1 MRVPR
6 MTTRRWML
14 AVALVA
20 LTLGGLFRWNAGW
33 RCAGKYESQQWLYMS
48 IAQTIRGDGVSSAM
62 SLSSG
67 ELAVRKGWAMR
78 RGVVI
83 TNASE
88 LEAMAVGFDQAS
100 RERDKMRHQCLRA
113 IYRLWEPVPP
123 PPPPFAP

>member
-1 MRVPR
+1 

-14 AVALVA
+14 GVALVA
-20 LTLGGLFRWNAGW
+20 LTLGGLLRWYACW
-33 RCAGKYESQQWLYMS
+33 RCAGQYESDGWLHMS
-48 IAQTIRGDGVSSAM
+48 LAQTIRGDGISSDI

-67 ELAVRKGWAMR
+67 KLAVRKGWANR

-88 LEAMAVGFDQAS
+88 LEAMAVKFDQAA
-100 RERDKMRHQCLRA
+100 RERDKMRHQCLQA